1 MSNAELERAIEA
13 AWDVRDT
20 ITPATT
26 GESRE
31 AIERT
36 LNALDGGSLRVAEP
50 KLAVHKGLAGGTR
63 STASLWVGAKISGA
77 PPGFARYPIVSSANR
92 RLSRQVWY

>member
-36 LNALDGGSLRVAEP
+36 LNALDGGSLRVAE
-50 KLAVHKGLAGGTR
+50 KRDNGDWHVNQWAKKAVL
-63 STASLWVGAKISGA
+63 L
-77 PPGFARYPIVSSANR
+77 GFRIKDCLLYTSPSPR
-92 RLSRQVWY
+92 D

>member
-26 GESRE
+26 GESYH
-31 AIERT
+31 T
-36 LNALDGGSLRVAEP
+36 
-50 KLAVHKGLAGGTR
+50 
-63 STASLWVGAKISGA
+63 
-77 PPGFARYPIVSSANR
+77 
-92 RLSRQVWY
+92 RLS